1 MFGYK
6 FRNYKLIDIQQQ
18 YVVVLWVVFF
28 CYSVCLALVFQKV
41 LLPMLPSL
49 HAGGG
54 LLGNDAVYFDLVA
67 RQLAEQISL
76 NGWQAWTLYP
86 GQGATGN
93 VALLGGLYAIFGA
106 DPTLIIPIN
115 AAVHATGAALI
126 YLVTCEISQ
135 KSQSGAVAGVLA
147 ATLFAIFPSA
157 LNWYG
162 QLHKD
167 GYAIAGFLLVLLAWL
182 RSVSRPVDTF
192 EFLRLLALQ
201 FLGLLLIV
209 AVRPYGV
216 KLMLIAHLG
225 LGGLAFM
232 VALLR
237 CQLMQHIRLFGLI
250 ASSAVLM
257 VGIAMLPASLS
268 KADAGE
274 TALTTLSGE
283 LYSSWGHEQDW
294 QWQRSQWLPENVD
307 HYMEIAARTRAGLI
321 ENGLSQKAKSI
332 IDGEVQPK
340 SADEVLAYLP
350 RALQIAL
357 FAPFPDAWLADL
369 SITRLV
375 SVGEMLVFYISF
387 VGVVFLLCY
396 NRGPAVFVVFYFA
409 FFFLIVN
416 GFTTANLGTLYRIR
430 YAYLFVILAM
440 GVLGWFTWLQERGLL
455 RRAMSWL
462 QSGASHDSVMSEAI
476 PASAQQS
483 RRSAVGSG
491 MLVMALTFLAFLG
504 FFVRDVLM
512 ANTFGIGGRLDD
524 FFVALMV
531 PMFLVAVISIPL
543 GAAFTP
549 VYLEAKERGLPQML
563 AAIVAKV
570 SWRVSLGLLG
580 ICVVLAVAV
589 PVLLPLLGM
598 QSAVS
603 DSRHFRQLLYCS
615 LPILFFSG
623 VVVLGNAILNAH
635 GRVILTS
642 SAQLVVPVIA
652 VLALFVGG
660 AEYGPLA
667 VMVGMVIGQLA
678 NLLIIH
684 LSLKG
689 INLSFFNK
697 AGVIDRGDF
706 VSLWMQYL
714 PLAVSALF
722 VSLAAPVATLLSMSL
737 PEGGVSAF
745 NLGSK
750 VVLFMTGLVG
760 AAITSVML
768 PYFSALMAKNQLV
781 SARRE
786 LSFFMLASTFVAVPI
801 STGLFVWAEPII
813 RLMFER
819 GGFDSDATLLVTRVM
834 QYSVVQLPFFVCNSL
849 LLKFATATRHVL
861 AICVT
866 AVIGLLVNVLLS
878 LVLMKHMGVAGIA
891 LGSSFAVV
899 VSTLLLI
906 MVLLRH
912 GHIIWTDAVIM
923 ALSWLL
929 FLTLLI
935 SVHFQSLPSIGVTL
949 ITYAVLLA
957 GYLRSLWD
965 DRRAS
970 PRLAV

>member
-1 MFGYK
+1 MFSCIFSFK
-6 FRNYKLIDIQQQ
+6 TNPDKEKSATHI
-18 YVVVLWVVFF
+18 LWVVFY
-28 CYSVCLALVFQKV
+28 CYAVCIALIVQKV
-41 LLPMLPSL
+41 LLPMLPSM
-49 HAGGG
+49 HAGAG
-54 LLGNDAVYFDLVA
+54 LLGNDAVYFDSVA
-67 RQLAEQISL
+67 RHLAGQISAV
-76 NGWQAWTLYP
+76 GWGEWSLYP
-86 GQGATGN
+86 AEGATGN
-93 VALLGGLYAIFGA
+93 VALLGALYAIFGP
-106 DPTLIIPIN
+106 DPTLIIPVN
-115 AAVHATGAALI
+115 AAFHATGGVLI
-126 YLVTCEISQ
+126 YLVTQEIAQ
-135 KSQSGAVAGVLA
+135 GARIGTLAGVFA
-147 ATLFAIFPSA
+147 AILFVIFPSA

-182 RSVSRPVDTF
+182 RSVSRTLDLS
-192 EFLRLLALQ
+192 EWLKLLALQ
-201 FLGLLLIV
+201 FIGVLLIV

-225 LGGLAFM
+225 LGALT
-232 VALLR
+232 VIIVLLR
-237 CQLMQHIRLFGLI
+237 RQLMQRIRLLGLI

-257 VGIAMLPASLS
+257 AGVVMHPAS
-268 KADAGE
+268 E
-274 TALTTLSGE
+274 VSGE
-283 LYSSWGHEQDW
+283 LYSNWEGW
-294 QWQRSQWLPENVD
+294 QWQRNQWVPEKVD
-307 HYMEIAARTRAGLI
+307 RYIEIAARTRAGLI
-321 ENGLSQKAKSI
+321 ENGLKEKAKSI

-340 SADEVLAYLP
+340 NAEEVLAYLP

-357 FAPFPDAWLADL
+357 FAPFPEAWFADL
-369 SITRLV
+369 SVTRLV
-375 SVGEMLVFYISF
+375 SVGEMLAFYFCFI
-387 VGVVFLLCY
+387 GVLFLLRY
-396 NRGPAVFVVFYFA
+396 NREPAVLVAFYFA
-409 FFFLIVN
+409 FFFLLVN
-416 GFTTANLGTLYRIR
+416 GFTTANLGTLYRVR

-440 GVLGWFTWLQERGLL
+440 GVLGWFVWLQKRGLL
-455 RRAMSWL
+455 RRSMLWL
-462 QSGASHDSVMSEAI
+462 QSEPSHASTINEAI
-476 PASAQQS
+476 PASDQQS

-491 MLVMALTFLAFLG
+491 MAVMVLTFLAFLG

-524 FFVALMV
+524 FFVALML

-549 VYLEAKERGLPQML
+549 VYLEVKERGLPQM
-563 AAIVAKV
+563 VATIISKV

-580 ICVVLAVAV
+580 ICIVLALAV
-589 PVLLPLLGM
+589 PGLLPMLGL

-603 DSRHFRQLLYCS
+603 DSQHFRQLLYFS

-623 VVVLGNAILNAH
+623 LVVLGNAILNAH
-635 GRVILTS
+635 GRVVLTS

-660 AEYGPLA
+660 AEYGPPA
-667 VMVGMVIGQLA
+667 VMVGMVVGQLT
-678 NLLIIH
+678 NLLVIH
-684 LSLKG
+684 MSLKG
-689 INLSFFNK
+689 LNVSFFNK
-697 AGVIDRGDF
+697 AEVIDRGAY

-760 AAITSVML
+760 AAISSVML
-768 PYFSALMAKNQLV
+768 PYFSALMARNQLI

-912 GHIIWTDAVIM
+912 GHIIWMDAVIM

-935 SVHFQSLPSIGVTL
+935 SVHFQSFPSIGVTL
-949 ITYAVLLA
+949 ITYVVLLA
-957 GYLRSLWD
+957 GYIRSLRD
-965 DRRAS
+965 DHPAS
-970 PRLAV
+970 ARLGV

>member
-1 MFGYK
+1 M
-6 FRNYKLIDIQQQ
+6 
-18 YVVVLWVVFF
+18 
-28 CYSVCLALVFQKV
+28 
-41 LLPMLPSL
+41 

-54 LLGNDAVYFDLVA
+54 LLGSDAVYFDSVA
-67 RQLAEQISL
+67 RQLAEQINL
-76 NGWQAWTLYP
+76 VGWGVWSLYP
-86 GQGATGN
+86 AHGATGN
-93 VALLGGLYAIFGA
+93 VAILGALYAIFGP
-106 DPTLIIPIN
+106 DPALIIPIN
-115 AAVHATGAALI
+115 AAIHAAGGVLI
-126 YLVTCEISQ
+126 YLITLEISR
-135 KSQSGAVAGVLA
+135 GARVGALAGVFA
-147 ATLFAIFPSA
+147 AILFVVFPSA

-162 QLHKD
+162 QIHKD

-182 RSVSRPVDTF
+182 RSVSRPLDLP
-192 EFLRLLALQ
+192 EFLKLLALQ
-201 FLGLLLIV
+201 LIGVLLIV

-216 KLMLIAHLG
+216 KLMLIAQLG
-225 LGGLAFM
+225 LGVLIFIII
-232 VALLR
+232 LFRRQLR
-237 CQLMQHIRLFGLI
+237 RNIRLIGLI
-250 ASSAVLM
+250 MSSAAAMAGAV
-257 VGIAMLPASLS
+257 MLPVLLS
-268 KADAGE
+268 NADAGE
-274 TALTTLSGE
+274 QAQSSLSGE
-283 LYSSWGHEQDW
+283 LYSNWEGNQSW
-294 QWQRSQWLPENVD
+294 QWQHSQWLPERVD
-307 HYMEIAARTRAGLI
+307 QYVEIAARTRAGLI
-321 ENGLSQKAKSI
+321 ASGEAVGARSI
-332 IDGEVQPK
+332 VDGEVQPK
-340 SADEVLAYLP
+340 NAEEVLAYLP

-357 FAPFPDAWLADL
+357 LAPFPDAWLVEL

-375 SVGEMLVFYISF
+375 SVGEMLIFYF
-387 VGVVFLLCY
+387 CFAGVVFLLRY
-396 NRGPAVFVVFYFA
+396 NRGPAIFVAFYFA
-409 FFFLIVN
+409 FFFLLVN
-416 GFTTANLGTLYRIR
+416 GFTLANMGTLYRVR

-440 GVLGWFTWLQERGLL
+440 GVLGWFMWLQKRGLL
-455 RRAMSWL
+455 HRAASWL
-462 QSGASHDSVMSEAI
+462 QSSSTHQSVMNGPVPS
-476 PASAQQS
+476 SAEQS
-483 RRSAVGSG
+483 RRRAVGSG
-491 MLVMALTFLAFLG
+491 MLVMVLTFLAFLG

-524 FFVALMV
+524 FFVALML

-549 VYLEAKERGLPQML
+549 VYLEIKERGLPQMV

-570 SWRVSLGLLG
+570 SWCVSLGLLG
-580 ICVVLAVAV
+580 ICIVLALVL
-589 PVLLPLLGM
+589 PDLLPLLGL

-603 DSRHFRQLLYCS
+603 DSQHFRQLLYFS

-623 VVVLGNAILNAH
+623 VVVLGNAMLNAH
-635 GRVILTS
+635 GRVLLTS

-667 VMVGMVIGQLA
+667 VMVGMVIGQIA
-678 NLLIIH
+678 NLFIIH
-684 LSLKG
+684 VSLKG
-689 INLSFFNK
+689 IDVSFFNK
-697 AGVIDRGDF
+697 PGATDRGAF
-706 VSLWMQYL
+706 VSLWLQYL
-714 PLAVSALF
+714 PLAISALF

-768 PYFSALMAKNQLV
+768 PYFSALMAKNQLI

-786 LSFFMLASTFVAVPI
+786 LSFFMLASTFVSVPI

-861 AICVT
+861 AICAT
-866 AVIGLLVNVLLS
+866 AVVGLLVNVLLS

-891 LGSSFAVV
+891 LGSSFAIV

-935 SVHFQSLPSIGVTL
+935 SFHFQSFPSIGVTL

-957 GYLRSLWD
+957 GYIRSLLD
-965 DRRAS
+965 DRRPS
-970 PRLAV
+970 PGLGV

>member
-1 MFGYK
+1 M
-6 FRNYKLIDIQQQ
+6 
-18 YVVVLWVVFF
+18 
-28 CYSVCLALVFQKV
+28 
-41 LLPMLPSL
+41 

-54 LLGNDAVYFDLVA
+54 LLGNDAVYFHSVA
-67 RQLAEQISL
+67 QQLAERINL
-76 NGWQAWTLYP
+76 GGWGFWSPYP
-86 GQGATGN
+86 AHGATGN
-93 VALLGGLYAIFGA
+93 VAILGALYAIFGP
-106 DPTLIIPIN
+106 DPALIIPVN
-115 AAVHATGAALI
+115 AAIHATGGVLV
-126 YLVTCEISQ
+126 YLVTQEISPE
-135 KSQSGAVAGVLA
+135 SRIGALAGVFA
-147 ATLFAIFPSA
+147 AILFVVFPSA

-167 GYAIAGFLLVLLAWL
+167 GYAIAGFLFILLAWL
-182 RSVSRPVDTF
+182 RGVSRPLVLS
-192 EFLRLLALQ
+192 EWLRLLVMQ
-201 FLGLLLIV
+201 LIGTILVV
-209 AVRPYGV
+209 AVRPYGI
-216 KLMLIAHLG
+216 KLILMAHIG
-225 LGGLAFM
+225 LGAITF
-232 VALLR
+232 AIYLR
-237 CQLMQHIRLFGLI
+237 QRQLRQHIGLIGLI
-250 ASSAVLM
+250 AASAVLM
-257 VGIAMLPASLS
+257 AASMMLTASLGS
-268 KADAGE
+268 KVGSEHAQ
-274 TALTTLSGE
+274 LSLSGE
-283 LYSSWGHEQDW
+283 VYSNWVGDGSW
-294 QWQRSQWLPENVD
+294 QWQRSTLLPESVD
-307 HYMEIAARTRAGLI
+307 RYVETAARTRAGMI
-321 ENGLSQKAKSI
+321 ASGQMVGARSI
-332 IDGEVQPK
+332 IDGDIQPR
-340 SADEVLAYLP
+340 SAGDVLAYLP

-357 FAPFPDAWLADL
+357 FAPFPNRWLSDL
-369 SITRLV
+369 TITNLI
-375 SVGEMLVFYISF
+375 SVCEMLIFYVCF
-387 VGVVFLLCY
+387 VGVLFLLYY
-396 NRGPAVFVVFYFA
+396 NRGPAVLVAFYFSI
-409 FFFLIVN
+409 FFLLVN
-416 GFTTANLGTLYRIR
+416 GFTLANLGTLYRVR
-430 YAYLFVILAM
+430 YAYLFVILAI
-440 GVLGWFTWLQERGLL
+440 GILGWFLWLQRRGLL

-462 QSGASHDSVMSEAI
+462 QAGSVSESVLNEAVSSGT
-476 PASAQQS
+476 QQS
-483 RRSAVGSG
+483 RRGALGSG
-491 MLVMALTFLAFLG
+491 MAVMVLTFLAFLG

-512 ANTFGIGGRLDD
+512 ANIFGIGGRLDD
-524 FFVALMV
+524 FFVALML

-549 VYLEAKERGLPQML
+549 VYLEIREHGLPQMV
-563 AAIVAKV
+563 AALVAKV

-580 ICVVLAVAV
+580 ICIFLAFAV
-589 PVLLPLLGM
+589 PGLLPNLGL

-603 DSRHFRQLLYCS
+603 DSQHFRQLLYFS

-623 VVVLGNAILNAH
+623 LVVLGNAILNAH
-635 GRVILTS
+635 GRVVLTS
-642 SAQLVVPVIA
+642 SAQLVVPLVA
-652 VLALFVGG
+652 VLALLIGG

-667 VMVGMVIGQLA
+667 VMIGMVVGQLA
-678 NLLIIH
+678 NLFIIH
-684 LSLKG
+684 VSLKG
-689 INLSFFNK
+689 INVSLFNRCD
-697 AGVIDRGDF
+697 AIDREAF

-722 VSLAAPVATLLSMSL
+722 VSLAAPAATLLSMSL

-786 LSFFMLASTFVAVPI
+786 LSFFMLASTFVSVPI

-861 AICVT
+861 AICAT

-878 LVLMKHMGVAGIA
+878 LLLMKHMGVAGIA

-899 VSTLLLI
+899 VSTMLLI

-935 SVHFQSLPSIGVTL
+935 SVHFQSFPSIWVTL
-949 ITYAVLLA
+949 TTYAVLVA
-957 GYLRSLWD
+957 GYVRSLRD

-970 PRLAV
+970 PRLGV

>member
-1 MFGYK
+1 MGDGK
-6 FRNYKLIDIQQQ
+6 KNYAKA
-18 YVVVLWVVFF
+18 VFWLAF
-28 CYSVCLALVFQKV
+28 YCYAVCMALLFQKV
-41 LLPMLPSL
+41 LLPLVPSM
-49 HAGGG
+49 HAGAG
-54 LLGNDAVYFDLVA
+54 LLGNDAFLFHSLA
-67 RQLAEQISL
+67 LQLAEKIDQV
-76 NGWQAWTLYP
+76 GWSAWSLYP
-86 GQGATGN
+86 SGATGN
-93 VALLGGLYAIFGA
+93 VAVLGALYAIFGA
-106 DPTLIIPIN
+106 DPALLIPVN
-115 AAVHATGAALI
+115 AAIHATGGILL
-126 YLVTCEISQ
+126 YLVILELSR
-135 KSQSGAVAGVLA
+135 GARVGSLAGLFA
-147 ATLFAIFPSA
+147 ATLFVLFPSA

-162 QLHKD
+162 QVHKD

-182 RSVSRPVDTF
+182 RSVSRPLDF
-192 EFLRLLALQ
+192 SEIQKLLVLQ
-201 FLGLLLIV
+201 LIGVLLIV

-216 KLMLIAHLG
+216 RLMLAAHLG
-225 LGGLAFM
+225 LGGL
-232 VALLR
+232 VVVIALLR
-237 CQLMQHIRLFGLI
+237 LQLVQRIRLIGLV
-250 ASSAVLM
+250 ASSAVVM
-257 VGIAMLPASLS
+257 AGVAMLPASFIKSGASDNALLVL
-268 KADAGE
+268 AGE
-274 TALTTLSGE
+274 SYMAWESEG
-283 LYSSWGHEQDW
+283 GW
-294 QWQRSQWLPENVD
+294 QWQRSQWLPEKID
-307 HYMEIAARTRAGLI
+307 RYAEIVASTRAGLI
-321 ENGLSQKAKSI
+321 ENGIKANAKSI
-332 IDGEVQPK
+332 IDAEVQPE
-340 SADEVLAYLP
+340 SATEVLAYLP
-350 RALQIAL
+350 RALQIGL
-357 FAPFPDAWLADL
+357 FAPFPQAWLADL

-375 SVGEMLVFYISF
+375 SVGETLIFYFCFIGVF
-387 VGVVFLLCY
+387 FLLRY
-396 NRGPAVFVVFYFA
+396 NRGPAVFVAFYFA
-409 FFFLIVN
+409 FFFLLVN
-416 GFTTANLGTLYRIR
+416 SFTLANLGTLYRIR
-430 YAYLFVILAM
+430 YPYLFVILAM
-440 GVLGWFTWLQERGLL
+440 GVLGWFMYLQKQGVL
-455 RRAMSWL
+455 RRVISWMQAETL
-462 QSGASHDSVMSEAI
+462 QKVNVNEAI
-476 PASAQQS
+476 AVGGQQS

-491 MLVMALTFLAFLG
+491 MLVMVLTFLTFLG

-512 ANTFGIGGRLDD
+512 ANTFGIGGQLDD
-524 FFVALMV
+524 FFVALML

-549 VYLEAKERGLPQML
+549 VYLETRERGLPQVV
-563 AAIVAKV
+563 AAIVSKV

-580 ICVVLAVAV
+580 ICVLLAMTLPA
-589 PVLLPLLGM
+589 LLPLLGL

-603 DSRHFRQLLYCS
+603 DLQHFRQLLYFS

-623 VVVLGNAILNAH
+623 VVVLGNAVLNAH
-635 GRVILTS
+635 GRVVLTS

-652 VLALFVGG
+652 VLALFIGG
-660 AEYGPLA
+660 AKYGPLA

-684 LSLKG
+684 VSLKG
-689 INLSFFNK
+689 INLSLFNK
-697 AGVIDRGDF
+697 SDAIDRGAF
-706 VSLWMQYL
+706 LSLWMQYL

-760 AAITSVML
+760 AAISAVML
-768 PYFSALMAKNQLV
+768 PYFSALMARNQLV

-801 STGLFVWAEPII
+801 STGLYVWAEPII

-819 GGFDSDATLLVTRVM
+819 GGFDTDATLLVTRVM

-891 LGSSFAVV
+891 LGASFSVV

-935 SVHFQSLPSIGVTL
+935 SVHFQSIPSIGVTL
-949 ITYAVLLA
+949 ITYAVLFA
-957 GYLRSLWD
+957 GYVRSLRE
-965 DRRAS
+965 DRRTS
-970 PRLAV
+970 PSLEV